1 MRKTIRSSL
10 ICSILF
16 LFAAENFAQMTAK
29 AQQLKS
35 DPSEKKEVKEKKL
48 KDILGE
54 LKDYYKVDILFFD
67 RYIDFNVPSDA
78 VRWDKTIEQNL
89 DEILKSTNLEFKKT
103 QKGGFVISPKK
114 LSQIEA
120 TEIPATQTQSAQQN
134 AQEINQVQQ
143 TQSIILPGTISV
155 SGIIRDEAAQPL
167 AGANV
172 VEKGTTNGVVSDA
185 TGKYTIIVQ
194 DNSTLIFS
202 FIGYASIEEAV
213 ANRTVIDISLKQD
226 ITALNEVV
234 VFGYGEMRRADMTSA
249 QSSISSKDIGRTINT
264 TLDQAI
270 QGRAAG
276 VYVTQNTGAPGGGV
290 SVNIRGVNS
299 INGSNEPLY
308 VIDGVQIQGSTSI
321 TGTNPLS
328 SLNPSDVESLEIL
341 QGPNATAIYG
351 SRATN
356 GVVLI
361 TTKRGKSGDVK
372 ITYNYSFSL
381 QDRPKNLD
389 VMNLQQ
395 YAQMNL
401 NYKTATGNLSGLRDD
416 FRDPSLL
423 GKGTDWQ
430 HALFQQAAMQ
440 KQQISF
446 SGGTERS
453 SYYLSGERMTQDGIG
468 LASGFNRTSVR
479 LNVDNNPR
487 QWLSIGTNLMVSQ
500 TDQKLGT
507 MGTGTSNLWNNLILN
522 AIQLGPDIPVRNL
535 DGTYGGGSPSV
546 STAQQYTPPNPV
558 GLANLITNTQ
568 TTRTLIGGVTVGIK
582 IIKGL
587 ELRSNLNTN
596 IGYTNATLFYPT
608 YQFSTY
614 QFNNTAVLQ
623 NQTNLNTYWLWNQ
636 MLTYTKDEGKH
647 HINAMVTHEAQGSYY
662 KNLMGQRQN
671 FPTNNILD
679 LNVGD
684 PATAANGG
692 GQGSWALE
700 SYLGR
705 INYNYDNRY
714 IVTAAYRAD
723 GSVNFA
729 PSNKWGYFP
738 SISAAYRISNE
749 KFFQVP
755 KISDLRLR
763 FETGITGNQGN
774 GGAIYGTLNAG
785 PSQWGTS
792 FSPGIYPN
800 PNFKWEQTKTNNF
813 GLTLGLFDGRIQ
825 LDADYY
831 IKNTDNLI
839 LQSTL
844 PWYLG
849 TSGASAIQPPVVN
862 IGSLQNKGWSVSIT
876 TVNLSTGDFKWTSNL
891 NLSGFNTKIQSLTT
905 GSGQIDRIL
914 GQPKGNEP
922 FIERSVVGQAPWQF
936 VGNVQH
942 GVFQNLTDVTNSP
955 RPVDSNGNPLA
966 VGVNSI
972 WVGDA
977 KFQDVN
983 GDGKIDD
990 KDLTYIGNPWPKWFG
1005 GFTNNFSYKGFEL
1018 SVLITASYGNKIY
1031 NLTRDEESNPNNIN
1045 LGRNMFVST
1054 LNYANVSTDKDGNPY
1069 LTNPNAVIPRIQ
1081 SGKGLNNNFDR
1092 YTSTYVED
1100 GSYARLKNVTL
1111 SYSLP
1116 ASMLSRQKVIRG
1128 VRLAVSAQNLV
1139 TITNYKGYDPEV
1151 GAYVGNS
1158 YSGDNMVGVDYGRYP
1173 LTRVYSFSLGIEF

>member
-1 MRKTIRSSL
+1 
-10 ICSILF
+10 
-16 LFAAENFAQMTAK
+16 MTAK
-29 AQQLKS
+29 AQQMKS
-35 DPSEKKEVKEKKL
+35 DPSEKVKERKLKEVL
-48 KDILGE
+48 NE
-54 LKDYYKVDILFFD
+54 LKDYYSIDILFFD
-67 RYIDFNVPSDA
+67 RYIDFNIPSDV

-89 DEILKSTNLEFKKT
+89 EEILKSTNLEYKKT
-103 QKGGFVISPKK
+103 KKGGFVISPKK
-114 LSQIEA
+114 LTQVELNESQLITQPQNPIVT
-120 TEIPATQTQSAQQN
+120 TEGSNQTQIKSVVIPGA
-134 AQEINQVQQ
+134 
-143 TQSIILPGTISV
+143 ILVT
-155 SGIIRDEAAQPL
+155 GIVRDEAAQPL
-167 AGANV
+167 PGANV
-172 VEKGTTNGVVSDA
+172 VEKGTTNGVVTDA
-185 TGKYTIIVQ
+185 SGKYSITVQ
-194 DNSTLIFS
+194 ENATLVFS
-202 FIGYASIEEAV
+202 FIGYVSSEEAV
-213 ANRTVIDISLKQD
+213 ASRSVIDISLKFDVQ
-226 ITALNEVV
+226 ALSEVV
-234 VFGYGEMRRADMTSA
+234 VYGYGEMRRSDMTSA
-249 QSSISSKDIGRTINT
+249 QSSISSKDISRTINT

-270 QGRAAG
+270 QGRAPG

-321 TGTNPLS
+321 TGTNALA
-328 SLNPSDVESLEIL
+328 SLNPSDIESLEIL

-361 TTKRGKSGDVK
+361 TTKRGKSGDMK
-372 ITYNYSFSL
+372 ITYNYSYSL

-395 YAQMNL
+395 YAQMYL
-401 NYKTATGNLSGLRDD
+401 NYKNATGDLAGIRDD

-430 HALFQQAAMQ
+430 TALFQQAAMQ

-446 SGGTERS
+446 SGGTDKS
-453 SYYLSGERMTQDGIG
+453 SYYLSGERMTQEGIG
-468 LASGFNRTSVR
+468 LGSGFNRTSVR
-479 LNVDNNPR
+479 LNVDNKPR
-487 QWLSIGTNLMVSQ
+487 TWLSIGTNVMVSQ

-507 MGTGTSNLWNNLILN
+507 MGTGTTNLWNNLILN
-522 AIQLGPDIPVRNL
+522 AVQLGPDIPVRNI
-535 DGTYGGGSPSV
+535 DGTYGAGNPAI

-558 GLANLITNTQ
+558 GLANLVTNQQ
-568 TTRTLIGGVTVGIK
+568 TTRTLIGGTSVGIK
-582 IIKGL
+582 VIKGL
-587 ELRSNLNTN
+587 ELRSNLNAN
-596 IGYTNATLFYPT
+596 IGYTNSTVFYPT

-623 NQTNLNTYWLWNQ
+623 NQTNFNTYWLWNQ
-636 MLTYTKDEGKH
+636 MATYTNDFGKH
-647 HINAMVTHEAQGSYY
+647 HINAMVTHEAQASTY

-692 GQGSWALE
+692 GQGSWAME

-729 PSNKWGYFP
+729 PANKWGYFP

-749 KFFQVP
+749 KFFDVP
-755 KISDLRLR
+755 KINDLRLR

-813 GLTLGLFDGRIQ
+813 GLTLGLFNGRIQ

-862 IGSLQNKGWSVSIT
+862 IGSLQNKGWSFSVT
-876 TVNLSTGDFKWTSNL
+876 TVNMNSGAFKWTSNF
-891 NLSGFNTKIQSLTT
+891 NISGFNTKIQSLTT

-936 VGNVQH
+936 VGNIQQ
-942 GVFQNLTDVTNSP
+942 GVFQNLNDVINSP
-955 RPVDSNGNPLA
+955 RPVDSNGNQQPVA
-966 VGVNSI
+966 VNSI
-972 WVGDA
+972 WVGDG
-977 KFQDVN
+977 KYQDVS

-990 KDLTYIGNPWPKWFG
+990 KDLTFIGNPWPKWFG
-1005 GFTNNFSYKGFEL
+1005 GFTNNFSYKGIEL
-1018 SVLITASYGNKIY
+1018 SVMITASYGNKIY
-1031 NLTRDEESNPNNIN
+1031 NLTRDEETNPNNIN
-1045 LGRNMFVST
+1045 LGRNMFTSV
-1054 LNYANVSTDKDGNPY
+1054 LNYANVQNDADGNPY
-1069 LTNPNAVIPRIQ
+1069 LTNPNTVVPRIQ
-1081 SGKGLNNNFDR
+1081 SSKGLNNNFDR

-1111 SYSLP
+1111 SYNLP
-1116 ASMLSRQKVIRG
+1116 ASLIGKQKVIRG
-1128 VRLAVSAQNLV
+1128 VRVAVSAQNLL

-1158 YSGDNMVGVDYGRYP
+1158 YSGDAMVGVDYGRYP
-1173 LTRVYSFSLGIEF
+1173 LTKVYSFSLGVEF